1 MDENT
6 KEILDILHHL
16 LQHSV
21 TKSDLAEFR
30 NELSEHRTEFVGFRA
45 EMSEFRVDANRHF
58 SDIERE
64 LGQITKRLDRL
75 EADVADIR
83 GYAKEL
89 DELRLRVR
97 AVEKHLG
104 LERKIAA

>member
-1 MDENT
+1 MDDNT

-21 TKSDLAEFR
+21 TKSELAE
-30 NELSEHRTEFVGFRA
+30 FRA

-64 LGQITKRLDRL
+64 LAQITKRLDRL

-83 GYAKEL
+83 GYAKEI

-97 AVEKHLG
+97 AVENHLG